1 MKNTNLKLNKTKL
14 VSRLMLVV
22 IFVVSITMLSSCFSI
37 GGETSCIFTFY
48 SHDEFAEF
56 IEKYMSNKQDR
67 FVPTFV
73 SFDLDDID
81 HVEVDKYNVGTS
93 QKRSKNILTG
103 EVKLESVYDATHDD
117 GFGYTMTFFMDDY
130 LENGE
135 KIENTYK
142 ITCTFITKAEYNFY
156 QNDAMRIEYLNLN
169 DLKQYKGYF
178 CINDIREVE
187 FLIDCEYETTQKRI
201 DEITQ
206 LLMDNIVII
215 NTEV

>member
-14 VSRLMLVV
+14 VARLMLV
-22 IFVVSITMLSSCFSI
+22 ILLLTSTTILSSCFSI
-37 GGETSCIFTFY
+37 GGETSCVFTFY
-48 SHDEFAEF
+48 SHEEFAEF
-56 IEKYMSNKQDR
+56 IEEYVSNKQDR

-81 HVEVDKYNVGTS
+81 YIKVDKYSVGTS

-103 EVKLESVYDATHDD
+103 EVELESVYDATHND

-135 KIENTYK
+135 KVENAYK
-142 ITCTFITKAEYNFY
+142 ITCTFLTKAEYNFY
-156 QNDAMRIEYLNLN
+156 QNDTMRIEYLKLN
-169 DLKQYKGYF
+169 DLKYKGWF
-178 CINDIREVE
+178 CVNDIREIE
-187 FLIDCEYETTQKRI
+187 FSIDCARETSQERI

-215 NTEV
+215 NTEG

>member
-14 VSRLMLVV
+14 VARLML
-22 IFVVSITMLSSCFSI
+22 IILLLTSTTILSSCFSI
-37 GGETSCIFTFY
+37 GGETSCVFTFY
-48 SHDEFAEF
+48 SHEEFAEF
-56 IEKYMSNKQDR
+56 IEEYVSNKQDR

-81 HVEVDKYNVGTS
+81 YIKVDKYSVGTS

-103 EVKLESVYDATHDD
+103 EVELESVYDATHND

-135 KIENTYK
+135 KVENAYK
-142 ITCTFITKAEYNFY
+142 ITCTFLTKAEYNFY
-156 QNDAMRIEYLNLN
+156 QNDTMRIEYLKLN
-169 DLKQYKGYF
+169 DLKYKGWF
-178 CINDIREVE
+178 CVNDIREIE
-187 FLIDCEYETTQKRI
+187 FSIDCARETSQERI

-206 LLMDNIVII
+206 LLMENIAII
-215 NTEV
+215 NTED

>member
-1 MKNTNLKLNKTKL
+1 MKTLNKIKL
-14 VSRLMLVV
+14 VARLMLVV
-22 IFVVSITMLSSCFSI
+22 ILLASATVLSSCFSI
-37 GGETSCIFTFY
+37 GGETNCVFTFY
-48 SHDEFAEF
+48 SHNEFAEF
-56 IEKYMSNKQDR
+56 INNYMSNKQDR

-81 HVEVDKYNVGTS
+81 YIKVDKYSVGTS
-93 QKRSKNILTG
+93 QNRSKNILTG

>member
-14 VSRLMLVV
+14 VARLMVVVVLVV
-22 IFVVSITMLSSCFSI
+22 STTILSSCFSI
-37 GGETSCIFTFY
+37 GGETSCVFTFY
-48 SHDEFAEF
+48 SHEEFAEF
-56 IEKYMSNKQDR
+56 IEEYVSNKQDR

-81 HVEVDKYNVGTS
+81 YIKVDKYSVGTS

-103 EVKLESVYDATHDD
+103 EVELESVYDATHND

-135 KIENTYK
+135 KVENAYK
-142 ITCTFITKAEYNFY
+142 ITCTFLTKAEYNFY
-156 QNDAMRIEYLNLN
+156 QNDTMRIEYLKLN
-169 DLKQYKGYF
+169 DLKYKGWF
-178 CINDIREVE
+178 CVNDIREIE
-187 FLIDCEYETTQKRI
+187 FSIDCARETSQERI

-206 LLMDNIVII
+206 LLMDNIAII
-215 NTEV
+215 NAED